1 MWIAP
6 ERRRANRWLAPALA
20 VAAGAAVG
28 TTLTMRGETETGL
41 VTAAVLIAY
50 AVLLG
55 ARGAEGSHGSHESFG
70 GAGARSGPHTRAAA
84 ATGDVLVAAIVA
96 ALIVQTLRG
105 AESTEIW
112 VLAGLAAVACVTYLI
127 AVLSISWY

>member
-6 ERRRANRWLAPALA
+6 ERRRAHRWIAPVLA
-20 VAAGAAVG
+20 VAAGVTVG
-28 TTLTMRGETETGL
+28 TTLALRGQTETGL

-55 ARGAEGSHGSHESFG
+55 ARGGEGSHGSHETFG
-70 GAGARSGPHTRAAA
+70 GSGGRGGPHTRAAA
-84 ATGDVLVAAIVA
+84 ATGDALVAAVVA

-105 AESTEIW
+105 AESTQIW
-112 VLAGLAAVACVTYLI
+112 LLAGLAAIACVTYLV

>member
-6 ERRRANRWLAPALA
+6 ERRRAHRWIAPFLA
-20 VAAGAAVG
+20 VAAGVAVG
-28 TTLTMRGETETGL
+28 TTLTLRGQTETGL

-55 ARGAEGSHGSHESFG
+55 ARGGDGSHGAGDTFG
-70 GAGARSGPHTRAAA
+70 GSGSRAGPHTRAAA

-105 AESTEIW
+105 AEGTQIW
-112 VLAGLAAVACVTYLI
+112 VLAGLAAIACVTYLI
-127 AVLSISWY
+127 AVLTISWY

>member
-6 ERRRANRWLAPALA
+6 ERRRANRWIAPVLA

-28 TTLTMRGETETGL
+28 TTLTLRGETETGL

-55 ARGAEGSHGSHESFG
+55 ARGGEGSGSHETFG
-70 GAGARSGPHTRAAA
+70 GTSSRGGPHTRAAA

-105 AESTEIW
+105 AEGTQIW